1 MSTNNRE
8 FDFFA
13 LMASLE
19 AHMLKDPNVRDASP
33 SEALENYFSRKGK
46 RSQRRKNAFRAQRH
60 RRDVMAEKFDT
71 TSKNDGTLRKTSL
84 VICCKVNTLYVLR

>member
-13 LMASLE
+13 LMTSLE

-71 TSKNDGTLRKTSL
+71 TSKTMVFCARRTRTATQNL
-84 VICCKVNTLYVLR
+84 KVLTVV

>member
-71 TSKNDGTLRKTSL
+71 MALCAKRTRTATQSL
-84 VICCKVNTLYVLR
+84 KVLTVV

>member
-33 SEALENYFSRKGK
+33 SEALENYFSRKGNAVSAARMRFV
-46 RSQRRKNAFRAQRH
+46 RSVIV
-60 RRDVMAEKFDT
+60 VM
-71 TSKNDGTLRKTSL
+71 
-84 VICCKVNTLYVLR
+84 

>member
-19 AHMLKDPNVRDASP
+19 AHMMMSLRLLATCREP
-33 SEALENYFSRKGK
+33 
-46 RSQRRKNAFRAQRH
+46 
-60 RRDVMAEKFDT
+60 
-71 TSKNDGTLRKTSL
+71 LRKQKPKSSAKK
-84 VICCKVNTLYVLR
+84 I